1 MDGRLNLMALTDAA
15 KQQLSEYC
23 APYIRFSKI
32 PSHYTFTLKMAIRMF
47 VKTSDNSKHW
57 MQPRERIYK
66 YRTAVNFI
74 YLPMVYLNTN
84 PAVQII
90 WCRMI
95 A

>member
-1 MDGRLNLMALTDAA
+1 
-15 KQQLSEYC
+15 
-23 APYIRFSKI
+23 
-32 PSHYTFTLKMAIRMF
+32 MAIRMF